1 MSMTTNKDRI
11 YKYIQKQFLHDQQ
24 TGNLD
29 QGVQT
34 ETIVKKFG
42 IKRPNA
48 STLLN
53 KLVKEGLLSKSNT
66 RPVYY
71 HLSEKVTRDAFNN
84 LIGKDGSLTEAVRQ
98 AKAAINFPQGP
109 LPINIIAENGSGISY
124 FSKVLIQYAKDQ
136 KIISKDAKLYEINCI
151 FLEDQPQKLNQK
163 LFGDDKKG
171 LDIFHRVNDG
181 VILISH
187 YEKLDQAQNY
197 RLQHILENTPHNNLI
212 VLTTIPQ
219 NLNKLNLTIQV
230 NLPSFNRRPF
240 GEKLAVIEKFFENQA
255 KNSGKSIVVSSNLMV
270 SLAQHSYQHGFKGI
284 EKTITLASAKAY
296 MRSLDDQKDK
306 IYIVNA
312 DLADNFIIDKTL
324 NIATYQEVE
333 RFINERERFIFN
345 GQNENIDFEDSRQT
359 RYYNQLYKK
368 ITTNYK
374 DLTAQG
380 LSPRVI
386 QHSVYERVKKIFVQY
401 GFYGVTSDNRRTNQG
416 LAELSKIVAPDII
429 NLTRDYLKQASKEL
443 GKQFDENLFY
453 GLCLHLNSL
462 LNLGG
467 NQDCEITPEEI
478 AQFKIQYPKELQLTQ
493 KLTKKIKQNYGYH
506 CSQAE
511 TIVLLSFLVKPRVK
525 KQQSH
530 PVVLYAL
537 HGNGAAHK
545 ISEVINNLNNS
556 NNTYAYDMQLDK
568 PMEDVYRELK
578 SLVIKINQGKGIIV
592 IYDMGSF
599 ADVFQRI
606 INETSI
612 SIRLINIPITLVGL
626 EVSRKSLV
634 HDNIDDIYHE
644 ALSDLEYLNKKTE
657 ADKQDMIITLCHTGE
672 GGAVQLKDYI
682 EQYSHLGLSIK
693 AMSISNRNALANK
706 VQKLRKIYHIRA
718 FIGTYNPKLFG
729 IPFISIEKV
738 FENKHQDLDKVLSFL
753 PVNANAKLFDQ
764 IYDYYQKELKYTSV
778 AKLKET
784 MPQVMEQLNDQYQL
798 TEDQQVGV
806 FTHIVGIIENVRS
819 GKKRQNIEIDE
830 RKLEELDQDIK
841 YLSRCLKP
849 IEKGFDIVFNIS
861 DLYTIVAILKKL

>member
-1 MSMTTNKDRI
+1 MTTNKDRI

-24 TGNLD
+24 AGNLD

-84 LIGKDGSLTEAVRQ
+84 LIGKDGSLAEAIRQ

-109 LPINIIAENGSGISY
+109 LPIHIIAENGSGTSY
-124 FSKVLIQYAKDQ
+124 FSKVLIQYAKD
-136 KIISKDAKLYEINCI
+136 KKVISEDAKLCEINCI
-151 FLEDQPQKLNQK
+151 FLGDQPQKLNQK
-163 LFGDDKKG
+163 LFGDNKKR
-171 LDIFHRVNDG
+171 LDIFHQTNNSI
-181 VILISH
+181 ILISH

-197 RLQHILENTPHNNLI
+197 RLQHVLETASHNNLI
-212 VLTTIPQ
+212 ILTTVPQ
-219 NLNKLNLTIQV
+219 NLDKLNLTVQV
-230 NLPSFNRRPF
+230 NLPPFNTRPF
-240 GEKLAVIEKFFENQA
+240 VEKLAVIEKFFEKQA
-255 KNSGKSIVVSSNLMV
+255 QNSGKSIVVSSNLMV
-270 SLAQHSYQHGFKGI
+270 SLAQHNYQHGFKGI

-306 IYIVNA
+306 VYIANA

-324 NIATYQEVE
+324 DIGTYQEVE
-333 RFINERERFIFN
+333 HFINERERFIFN
-345 GQNENIDFEDSRQT
+345 GQNKDVDFEDSRQT

-368 ITTNYK
+368 ITTNYQN
-374 DLTAQG
+374 LTDQG
-380 LSPRVI
+380 LSPQAI
-386 QHSVYERVKKIFVQY
+386 QYSVYERVKKIFDQY
-401 GFYGVTSDNRRTNQG
+401 GFYGVTNNSHQNSQG
-416 LAELSKIVAPDII
+416 LEELSKIVTPDII
-429 NLTRDYLKQASKEL
+429 DLTKDYLKQASQEL
-443 GKQFDENLFY
+443 GKQFDKNLFY

-467 NQDCEITPEEI
+467 NQDCEITPKKI
-478 AQFKIQYPKELQLTQ
+478 AQFKVRYPQELQLTQ
-493 KLTKKIKQNYGYH
+493 KLTEKIKQNYGYH
-506 CSQAE
+506 CSQSE

-525 KQQSH
+525 KQQPH

-537 HGNGAAHK
+537 HGNGAAHR

-556 NNTYAYDMQLDK
+556 NNTYAYDMQLNK
-568 PMEDVYRELK
+568 PMEDVYHELK
-578 SLVIKINQGKGIIV
+578 SLVSKIDQGKGIIV

-599 ADVFQRI
+599 ADIFQRI
-606 INETSI
+606 INETNI
-612 SIRLINIPITLVGL
+612 SLRLINIPITLVGL

-657 ADKQDMIITLCHTGE
+657 ADKQDMVITLCHTGE

-693 AMSISNRNALANK
+693 AMSISDRNALANK

-729 IPFISIEKV
+729 IPFISIEKI

-778 AKLKET
+778 AKLKEI
-784 MPQVMEQLNDQYQL
+784 MPQVMEQLDDQYQL
-798 TEDQQVGV
+798 TKDQQVGV
-806 FTHIVGIIENVRS
+806 FTHIVGIIENIRS

-830 RKLEELDQDIK
+830 RKLEDLNQDIK